1 MTTTTTADD
10 VLAVWK
16 RIAGEQPDLEL
27 DLRWLEAD
35 TEKGV
40 AARPGKHGLT
50 VDEIQIGTYGDL
62 PEETRNYNSRPRGAA
77 RWPGAGRL
85 GLRWGE
91 KQQSWSESVTLL
103 YEEAQQRQWS
113 SARDIPWDEL
123 RSNPLP
129 EDQELAMA
137 QLCTFLTQVEFIA
150 GDVPGRWISHISP
163 DHYETALFLGT
174 QVMDEARHLDVFRK
188 RGLFG
193 GVGMLEAGPGAS
205 NLLYA
210 EDFAEMTSTL
220 HLVGEGF
227 VQSVFRMGELIGKN
241 EADKR
246 IFRLAAQD
254 ESRHV
259 AFGVMHLK
267 QMIAHDPSRKE
278 EVVGHIRSQFP
289 GAGQSR
295 PQAGNVTIASGPR
308 TSEALAIL
316 LGGGKANIDEGY
328 RMLMAV
334 QAKQQKEFAQRLKVI
349 GLTEMADGIMQRLAQ
364 AAEVA
369 A

>member
-1 MTTTTTADD
+1 MTTTADN
-10 VLAVWK
+10 VVSVWQ
-16 RIAGEQPDLEL
+16 RIAAEQPELEL
-27 DLRWLEAD
+27 DLKWLEAD

-50 VDEIQIGTYGDL
+50 VEEIQVGSYGDL
-62 PEETRNYNSRPRGAA
+62 PDETSNYNARPRGAA
-77 RWPGAGRL
+77 PWPGAGRL

-91 KQQSWSESVTLL
+91 KTQSWSESVTML
-103 YEEAQQRQWS
+103 YEEAQSRQWS

-123 RSNPLP
+123 RKDPLP
-129 EDQELAMA
+129 DDVELAMA

-150 GDVPGRWISHISP
+150 GDVPGRWISNISP

-174 QVMDEARHLDVFRK
+174 QIMDEARHLDVFRK

-193 GVGMLEAGPGAS
+193 GVGMLEAGPGAV

-210 EDFAEMTSTL
+210 EDFAEMTAQL

-267 QMIAHDPSRKE
+267 QLLAQNPRRKE
-278 EVVGHIRSQFP
+278 EVTAHIRSQF
-289 GAGQSR
+289 GGGGRAG
-295 PQAGNVTIASGPR
+295 AGNVSIASGPR
-308 TSEALAIL
+308 TGEALAIL
-316 LGGGKANIDEGY
+316 LGNGKANIDEGY
-328 RMLMAV
+328 KMLTAM
-334 QAKQQKEFAQRLKVI
+334 QAKQQKEFAQRLRVI
-349 GLTEMADGIMQRLAQ
+349 GLTEMADTIMQRLAQ
-364 AAEVA
+364 LAAVPA
-369 A
+369 

>member
-1 MTTTTTADD
+1 MTTAADE
-10 VLAVWK
+10 VLSVWK
-16 RIAGEQPDLEL
+16 RIAAEQPDLEL
-27 DLRWLEAD
+27 DLGWLETQ
-35 TEKGV
+35 TEKGI
-40 AARPGKHGLT
+40 AGKPGKHGLT
-50 VDEIQIGTYGDL
+50 LDEIGFGSYGEA
-62 PEETRNYNSRPRGAA
+62 PETTRNYNARPRGAA
-77 RWPGAGRL
+77 PWPGAGRL

-91 KQQSWSESVTLL
+91 KEQSWSESVTLL
-103 YEEAQQRQWS
+103 YEEAQTRQWS
-113 SARDIPWDEL
+113 SARDIPWEEL
-123 RSNPLP
+123 RKDPLP
-129 EDQELAMA
+129 DDVELAMA

-174 QVMDEARHLDVFRK
+174 QIMDEARHLDVFRK

-193 GVGMLEAGPGAS
+193 GVGMLEAGPGAI
-205 NLLYA
+205 NLLYS
-210 EDFAEMTSTL
+210 EDFAEMTANL

-267 QMIAHDPSRKE
+267 QMLAHDPKRKD
-278 EVVGHIRSQFP
+278 EVITHVRSQFS
-289 GAGQSR
+289 GGNR
-295 PQAGNVTIASGPR
+295 GQAGNVSIASGPQ
-308 TSEALAIL
+308 TGTALAIL

-334 QAKQQKEFAQRLKVI
+334 QAKQQKEFAQRLRVI
-349 GLTEMADGIMQRLAQ
+349 GLTEMADAVMARLAQ
-364 AAEVA
+364 LSAVPA
-369 A
+369 